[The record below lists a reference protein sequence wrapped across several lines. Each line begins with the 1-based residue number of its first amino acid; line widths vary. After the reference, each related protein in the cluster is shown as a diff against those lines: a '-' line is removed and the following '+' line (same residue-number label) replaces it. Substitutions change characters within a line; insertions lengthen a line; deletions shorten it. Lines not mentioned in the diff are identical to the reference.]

1 MKKLLHRFRTGEDGT
16 ATVESVLWIPIF
28 VWILVLIVNAS
39 MIIFEKNQAYRIV
52 QNANRIL
59 STGYMQTEAEVESY
73 IAAQLQDIAPSATV
87 TTTIANGV
95 VTSDVSYQV
104 SDVFMPHVVTELL
117 NVWVTISAQHFME
130 Y

>member
-16 ATVESVLWIPIF
+16 ATIESVLWIPIF

-73 IAAQLQDIAPSATV
+73 IAAQLQDIAPSASV
-87 TTTIANGV
+87 TTTN
-95 VTSDVSYQV
+95 YK
-104 SDVFMPHVVTELL
+104 
-117 NVWVTISAQHFME
+117 WVAS
-130 Y
+130 